1 MHPVP
6 CQHLKLFLVKHVWSS
21 RALKSPIPGLS
32 PLYVRPQLNSF
43 SSHLLFDIIFLFIK
57 INQVLKVFIQNLKF
71 ICFNENKTCIH
82 FIYLLHKYKNNVF
95 TFHLPVITI

>member
-6 CQHLKLFLVKHVWSS
+6 CQHLKLFLVTHVWSS

-32 PLYVRPQLNSF
+32 PPYVRPQLNSF

-57 INQVLKVFIQNLKF
+57 IIQVLKILYISIKIKLV
-71 ICFNENKTCIH
+71 
-82 FIYLLHKYKNNVF
+82 
-95 TFHLPVITI
+95 